1 MVQHDTTNQMFRIA
15 EDMVCNSNENIF
27 LTGKAGT
34 GKTTFLRHIK
44 NTGMK
49 NLAIVAPTGVAAIN
63 AGGSTIHSFF
73 QLPFGPFNY
82 NETKL
87 FFSRLKINNERRQ
100 VFRQLELLIID
111 EISMVRADLLDA
123 IDVTLRHFRFRPLE
137 PFGGVQVL
145 MIGDMYQL
153 SPVARREEWE
163 LIAGNYLGH
172 YFFDS
177 RVMQQ
182 YPPVQIAFDKIYR
195 QQDQKFVDLL
205 NQVRNNNLDEYGLDI
220 LQSLYRPSFKPSDK
234 DDHIILT
241 THNQTADK
249 INYERL
255 ANLSSPQLTFK
266 ATIEGDFGEKN
277 YPVEKDLLLKA
288 GARVMFIKN
297 DVEKDKRYFNGKIG
311 TIVKLSSNEIIVK
324 CNNDD
329 YEITVPRET
338 WKNIRYTINKTS
350 QQLEED
356 VLGTFSQYPLRLA
369 WAVTI
374 HKSQGLTFD
383 RVVIDAGAAFAPG
396 QVYVAL
402 SRCTNLEG
410 VVLLSQIPKNRL
422 ANDYRV
428 VQFSANQLAHDRLEE
443 LLQTARRNY
452 QQKILLEL
460 FDFSVLHKEAKDF
473 IGLVKSHEK
482 DFNESLLG
490 QLDVLKDSMSSLE
503 QVGINF
509 ARYMNQ
515 KFQEDLPLDQNVEL
529 QDKIRAAV
537 LHFKSGLINLRDHMN
552 SLKPVTDS
560 KTVAREFNEAFKTL
574 YINTALKY
582 HMILS
587 AANGFSIDAYAA
599 AKKSFRSP
607 SVTMNAYSA
616 AASSVDPVS
625 PHPDLYKQLKSL
637 RDDICN
643 KQNKPVYMVA
653 GSRSLMELSTYLPQT
668 KEQLQKISGFGK
680 TNVEKYG
687 DIFLD
692 CINEYCA
699 ENDLTSSIEM
709 KKPKRERK
717 EKKDPSLKIPTHHIT
732 LDLYNQGL
740 SLEDIAKQRG
750 LALSTI
756 QTHIAKSVSD
766 GTLDPLLF
774 TTKEKVDKIL
784 KLDQSDFEKGL
795 THILTTL
802 GKGFSYFDIKL
813 AMEYKRL

>member
-1 MVQHDTTNQMFRIA
+1 
-15 EDMVCNSNENIF
+15 
-27 LTGKAGT
+27 
-34 GKTTFLRHIK
+34 
-44 NTGMK
+44 
-49 NLAIVAPTGVAAIN
+49 
-63 AGGSTIHSFF
+63 
-73 QLPFGPFNY
+73 
-82 NETKL
+82 
-87 FFSRLKINNERRQ
+87 
-100 VFRQLELLIID
+100 
-111 EISMVRADLLDA
+111 
-123 IDVTLRHFRFRPLE
+123 
-137 PFGGVQVL
+137 
-145 MIGDMYQL
+145 
-153 SPVARREEWE
+153 
-163 LIAGNYLGH
+163 
-172 YFFDS
+172 
-177 RVMQQ
+177 
-182 YPPVQIAFDKIYR
+182 
-195 QQDQKFVDLL
+195 
-205 NQVRNNNLDEYGLDI
+205 
-220 LQSLYRPSFKPSDK
+220 PSDK

-241 THNQTADK
+241 THNHSADR
-249 INYERL
+249 INSERL
-255 ANLSSPQLTFK
+255 ANLSAPGYIFK
-266 ATIEGDFGEKN
+266 ATVEGDFSEKN
-277 YPVEKDLLLKA
+277 YPADRDLVLKM

-311 TIVKLSSNEIIVK
+311 TIVKLSSNDIIVK

-338 WKNIRYTINKTS
+338 WRNIRYTINKTN

-428 VQFSANQLAHDRLEE
+428 VQFSANQLAQERLQE
-443 LLQTARRNY
+443 LLLTAKRKY

-460 FDFSVLHKEAKDF
+460 FDFTVLHKESKDF

-515 KFQEDLPLDQNVEL
+515 KFLDELSLDQNVEL
-529 QDKIRAAV
+529 QDKIKAAV
-537 LHFKSGLINLRDHMN
+537 QHFKTALINLRDQMN
-552 SLKPVTDS
+552 ALKPVTDS
-560 KTVAREFNEAFKTL
+560 KTVAREFNESFKTL

-587 AANGFSIDAYAA
+587 AVHGFSIDAYAA

-607 SVTMNAYSA
+607 GVTMNAYA
-616 AASSVDPVS
+616 AATTTQDQAS

-643 KQNKPVYMVA
+643 KQNKPIYLVA
-653 GSRSLMELSTYLPQT
+653 NSRSLMELSTYLPQT
-668 KEQLQKISGFGK
+668 KDQLQKISGFGK

-687 DIFLD
+687 DIFLE

-699 ENDLTSSIEM
+699 ANNLSSSIET

-717 EKKDPSLKIPTHHIT
+717 ERKEPSSKIPTYHIT
-732 LDLYNQGL
+732 LDLYKQGM
-740 SLEDIAKQRG
+740 SLEEIAKQRG

-756 QTHIAKSVSD
+756 QSHIAKSVSE

-774 TTKEKVDKIL
+774 TTKEKLDKIL
-784 KLDQSDFEKGL
+784 ELDQSDFEKGL
-795 THILTTL
+795 THILNKL
-802 GKGFSYFDIKL
+802 GKEYAYFDIKL
-813 AMEYKRL
+813 ALEYKRTLEKEVKQ